1 MADDEIWTSCPCLA
15 NSQSNSI
22 YSICYIFSCEISIIF
37 ILCWSPQLCMQLC
50 GFGQNSILDSRVFSL
65 IPLDSLKCYLCE
77 NTAHTSQASSP
88 PVLQKYAGLV
98 HLLTNHQVLYVP
110 IPFVFSLK
118 ECIDH
123 ILFFMLSAVYFKCL
137 FSSVSVLLY
146 FGLSSWVNLEL
157 REALLWS
164 EMATGK
170 YFSLCL
176 MFCWFLLQLV
186 VALKRNSVLKSVLKM
201 DAAQN
206 GWPTTQCPSEYLLAC
221 RTLELHRVLFLCHY
235 RYETNNIRLIK
246 HVLNIQKHE
255 TWTVY

>member
-1 MADDEIWTSCPCLA
+1 MVLDRIQYQIPESFLSFLWILWNVIYVRTLPTHHKPPLP
-15 NSQSNSI
+15 QS
-22 YSICYIFSCEISIIF
+22 F
-37 ILCWSPQLCMQLC
+37 
-50 GFGQNSILDSRVFSL
+50 
-65 IPLDSLKCYLCE
+65 K
-77 NTAHTSQASSP
+77 
-88 PVLQKYAGLV
+88 KYAGLV

-110 IPFVFSLK
+110 VPLVFSLK

-123 ILFFMLSAVYFKCL
+123 ILFFMLSVVYFKCL

-157 REALLWS
+157 WEALLWS

-170 YFSLCL
+170 YFSVCL
-176 MFCWFLLQLV
+176 TFCWFLLQLV
-186 VALKRNSVLKSVLKM
+186 GVLKRNSFLKSVLKM
-201 DAAQN
+201 DVARN

-235 RYETNNIRLIK
+235 RYKTNNTRTVK

-255 TWTVY
+255 TRTVH